1 MTKGR
6 KPGSEKDPDRPRIR
20 NLNGRLIDVG
30 GPQYWNLICDG
41 YTIETNSIV
50 LHCGTKIE
58 FKKFIGKNKIH
69 PAAKI
74 KNYNGSMIQVNGAAY
89 KEVLKMDIN

>member
-50 LHCGTKIE
+50 LIMVQKLSSR
-58 FKKFIGKNKIH
+58 NLL
-69 PAAKI
+69 AKI
-74 KNYNGSMIQVNGAAY
+74 KFIQQQ
-89 KEVLKMDIN
+89 KLKIITEV